1 MTKKDNKIFDG
12 KFDDYSFKPEKN
24 NRTERY
30 SNEPCSIF
38 EYDPAEVKVE
48 SLSLHE
54 SQQAK
59 MKKNVRGN
67 ARVVEGFGKID
78 YYKKLEQ
85 SKPPLVSNSNR
96 IVNGDP
102 SAIKCSGTG
111 INSNKTGVMT
121 SADIRYSNAPR
132 TSESNTAL
140 ETMMHG
146 SPMVWKVSGS
156 GVCPTAAAQNRS
168 VNSCMQGLQENCDN
182 MRAPQGFQNF
192 ERTSEQQHNLTTTAI
207 PFEPWN
213 ADKMGVQKFDPE
225 MPYRPSSALLDNAIK
240 NLPPVT
246 PAVQYKSFN
255 RAARPFGC

>member
-1 MTKKDNKIFDG
+1 MNLVPATKKDNKIFDG
-12 KFDDYSFKPEKN
+12 EFDDYSFKPEKN

-59 MKKNVRGN
+59 MKRNVRGN
-67 ARVVEGFGKID
+67 ARVVEGYGKID

-85 SKPPLVSNSNR
+85 SKPPLVDNSNR
-96 IVNGDP
+96 IVQGDP

-111 INSNKTGVMT
+111 SNKTGVMT

-156 GVCPTAAAQNRS
+156 GVCPTAAANRS
-168 VNSCMQGLQENCDN
+168 VNSCMQGLQESCDN

-207 PFEPWN
+207 PFEAWN
-213 ADKMGVQKFDPE
+213 AKDKKFDPE
-225 MPYRPSSALLDNAIK
+225 MPYRPTSALDAVK